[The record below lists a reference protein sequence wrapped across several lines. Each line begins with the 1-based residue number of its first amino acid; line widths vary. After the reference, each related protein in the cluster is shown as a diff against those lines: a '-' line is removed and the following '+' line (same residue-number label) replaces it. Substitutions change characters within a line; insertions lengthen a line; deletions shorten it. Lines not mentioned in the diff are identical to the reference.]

1 MALDLRGCGIG
12 NIVFEAAAHAHNCA
26 VRGIPAAIVHD
37 DPTELGILDLTR
49 FDVTSDASRA
59 DPTLNPMYCCLR
71 AFFSPEVRESM
82 RSVVRPRDVPID
94 MTGVEAGFCFRIS
107 NPALDGDAEFMS
119 DAAIDRMIA
128 EMKKYSRVFAC
139 SNSEEL
145 LRRVVASHPNVATL
159 GSDDFSA
166 RNADD
171 HALQWHA
178 LAACPLVY
186 HGIRGRAGGTTSTFA
201 PAAAAYGQRRRFLG
215 PIIPVGIDNAG
226 ELYAGPVGSNRYG
239 W

>member
-12 NIVFEAAAHAHNCA
+12 NIVLEAACHAYHCA
-26 VRGIPAAIVHD
+26 VRGVPAVIVHD
-37 DPTELGILDLTR
+37 DPTELGILDLDY
-49 FDVTSDASRA
+49 FVVTPDASRA
-59 DPTLNPMYCCLR
+59 DPSLNPRYCCLG
-71 AFFSPEVRESM
+71 ALVAEEVRRSM
-82 RSVVRPRDVPID
+82 QDVVRPRDVPID

-107 NPALDGDAEFMS
+107 IPALDGDVEFMN

-139 SNSEEL
+139 GNSEEL

-171 HALQWHA
+171 HAIQWHA
-178 LAACPLVY
+178 LSRCPLVY
-186 HGIRGRAGGTTSTFA
+186 HGVRGRDGGNVRTSTFA
-201 PAAAAYGQRRRFLG
+201 PVAAAYGCQPL
-215 PIIPVGIDNAG
+215 PVGIDNSG
-226 ELYAGPVGSNRYG
+226 ERREGFSEYR

>member
-1 MALDLRGCGIG
+1 MALDLRKCGIG
-12 NIVFEAAAHAHNCA
+12 NVVLEAASHLERCSS
-26 VRGIPAAIVHD
+26 RGIPAVIVHD
-37 DPTELGILDLTR
+37 DPSELGILDLTR
-49 FDVTSDASRA
+49 FEVTPDASRV
-59 DPTLNPMYCCLR
+59 DPSLNSQYCTLR
-71 AFFSPEVRESM
+71 ALWLGDRKHL
-82 RSVVRPRDVPID
+82 RSVVRPRNVPID

-107 NPALDGDAEFMS
+107 IPELDGAAEFMN

-145 LRRVVASHPNVATL
+145 LGRVVASHPSVVTL
-159 GSDDFSA
+159 GSDDFSV

-178 LAACPLVY
+178 LSMCPMVY
-186 HGIRGRAGGTTSTFA
+186 HGIRGPAGGTTSTFA
-201 PAAAAYGQRRRFLG
+201 PVAAAYGCQPL
-215 PIIPVGIDNAG
+215 PVGIDNSG
-226 ELYAGPVGSNRYG
+226 ERREGVAEYR

>member
-1 MALDLRGCGIG
+1 MALDLRKCGIG
-12 NIVFEAAAHAHNCA
+12 NIVLEAAAHAHDCA
-26 VRGIPAAIVHD
+26 VRGVPPAIVHD
-37 DPTELGILDLTR
+37 DPSELGILDLDY
-49 FDVTSDASRA
+49 FVVTSDASRA
-59 DPTLNPMYCCLR
+59 DPSLNPRYCCLGALVAR
-71 AFFSPEVRESM
+71 EVRESM

-107 NPALDGDAEFMS
+107 IPDLDGDVEFMN

-145 LRRVVASHPNVATL
+145 LRRVVASHPDVATL

-186 HGIRGRAGGTTSTFA
+186 HGVRGGGDGGNVRTSTFA
-201 PAAAAYGQRRRFLG
+201 PVAAAYGRQPL
-215 PIIPVGIDNAG
+215 PVGIDNSG
-226 ELYAGPVGSNRYG
+226 ERRDSSTGYG

>member
-1 MALDLRGCGIG
+1 MALDLRKCGIG
-12 NIVFEAAAHAHNCA
+12 NIVLEAASHFEWCLR
-26 VRGIPAAIVHD
+26 RGVTPVIVHD
-37 DPTELGILDLTR
+37 DPSELGILDLTR
-49 FDVTSDASRA
+49 FQVTADASRA
-59 DPTLNPMYCCLR
+59 DPSLNPKYCTLR
-71 AFFSPEVRESM
+71 SLWLGDRRYLSA
-82 RSVVRPRDVPID
+82 VVRPREVPID

-107 NPALDGDAEFMS
+107 IPDLDGDSEFMN

-128 EMKKYSRVFAC
+128 EMRKYSRVFAC
-139 SNSEEL
+139 SNSEKL
-145 LRRVVASHPNVATL
+145 LRRIVASHPNVATI

-186 HGIRGRAGGTTSTFA
+186 HGIRGPDGGTTSTFA
-201 PAAAAYGQRRRFLG
+201 PVAAAYGRQPL
-215 PIIPVGIDNAG
+215 PIGIDNSG
-226 ELYAGPVGSNRYG
+226 ERREGFAEYR